1 MGTMIWTDPTVVR
14 ILIGTL
20 FISIT
25 AAVIGAFTFFQK
37 KALIGDA
44 LSHAILPGIVLAYC
58 ATGIRETW
66 ILMLGALVAGMIAN
80 SAISTIQ
87 RKTRLSSDTA
97 IASVLSTFF
106 ALGLLLIS
114 YLQRNPDDGQAGLS
128 DFLFGKVAALSD
140 QDVMLFG
147 IIASLVLFIIRIRY
161 FLMLGLVFDAA
172 FMQLKGV
179 SIRKNDG
186 ILNVLTMLT
195 VAMGVQAVGVVLMS
209 ALLIIPVVGARMITF
224 RFTHVLLLA
233 AVISSVGTIVGAS
246 ISLVAANLPTGPLI
260 IVVLFLITLLI
271 GFVKSIIYRLKK

>member
-114 YLQRNPDDGQAGLS
+114 YIQRNPDDGQAGLS

-179 SIRKNDG
+179 SIRKNDS

-224 RFTHVLLLA
+224 RFTHVLCLA

>member
-1 MGTMIWTDPTVVR
+1 MIWTDPTVVR

-114 YLQRNPDDGQAGLS
+114 YIQRNPDDGQAGLS

-179 SIRKNDG
+179 SIRKNDS

-224 RFTHVLLLA
+224 RFTHVLFLA